1 MLSIYDYRIEF
12 APSEACA
19 GLDWQIVFNGRVVA
33 RFASEQAA
41 VTTAR
46 LLSAVDREAGRNPTV
61 SVEERHTAP
70 TAANDQSRD
79 ATRTGS

>member
-1 MLSIYDYRIEF
+1 MLSIYDCRIEF
-12 APSEACA
+12 APAEGCG

-46 LLSAVDREAGRNPTV
+46 LLSAVDREAGRNPTLH
-61 SVEERHTAP
+61 VEERHAP
-70 TAANDQSRD
+70 PGAAANDQSRGE
-79 ATRTGS
+79 TRTG

>member
-12 APSEACA
+12 APTEAYA

-61 SVEERHTAP
+61 SVEDRHPSHA
-70 TAANDQSRD
+70 AANDQANT